1 MTLQNWANNGWLRAH
16 KPSPQEIRDL
26 LQIVERDLRD
36 CQATVVSVD
45 WQFGIAYNAAL
56 KLCTILLHAEGY
68 RAEKN
73 LQHYRTIQALP
84 LILGPEKKR
93 DADFLDSC
101 RSKRNVVEY
110 DRIGAVSTAELG
122 DLVGLVKELR
132 EEVLQW
138 LRERHPELV

>member
-1 MTLQNWANNGWLRAH
+1 VTLQNWANNGWLRAH

-26 LQIVERDLRD
+26 LQIVERDLQD
-36 CQATVVSVD
+36 CQASAVSID

-84 LILGPEKKR
+84 LILGVERKG

-110 DRIGAVSTAELG
+110 DRIGAVSTVELG
-122 DLVGLVKELR
+122 DLVELVKELR
-132 EEVLQW
+132 EEVLKW